1 MMNEFVSNE
10 FTMNEIC
17 SICLSE
23 INPNITSYTIQR
35 LDCGHAFHQHCI
47 EPWLQTTNICPNCRV
62 PTNLPIE
69 LQGNEILG
77 NEILGNEF
85 QRNENNHQY
94 RISMSLIVL
103 IFMCVEIIILYNLL
117 TNVDVGFNAKIVA
130 ICVIVPFIVT
140 EIALIV
146 GLMLNIR
153 LICGNINRTIYDNRE
168 NNRENSLNALT

>member
-1 MMNEFVSNE
+1 MKLKGWFCEGIYQSVFVDEMMNE

-23 INPNITSYTIQR
+23 INPNITSYIIQR

-69 LQGNEILG
+69 LQ
-77 NEILGNEF
+77 GNEF

-153 LICGNINRTIYDNRE
+153 LICGNINRTIYDNQ
-168 NNRENSLNALT
+168 ENSLNALM